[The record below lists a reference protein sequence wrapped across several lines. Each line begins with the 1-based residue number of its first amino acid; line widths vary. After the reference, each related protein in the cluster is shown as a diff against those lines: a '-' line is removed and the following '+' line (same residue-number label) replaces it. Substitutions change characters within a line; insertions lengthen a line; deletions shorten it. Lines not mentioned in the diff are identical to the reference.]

1 MQGFERSQISTERFL
16 NLRYHG
22 TDVAVMTP
30 EPPAGAG
37 AGEGGGG
44 PAAYGEAFEAA
55 YRREFGFV
63 LQRDVWVDDVRVR
76 AVGRARPLPDEGSA
90 EAAPPGG
97 CGRVPGWVLLESWT
111 PHAFVCAPVVGQLCA
126 EWRLV
131 WVPVPLHQP
140 APCRTIPIHPTP
152 L

>member
-22 TDVAVMTP
+22 TDVAVMTA
-30 EPPAGAG
+30 EPPAGEG
-37 AGEGGGG
+37 ADGGG
-44 PAAYGEAFEAA
+44 PVAYGEAFAAA

-97 CGRVPGWVLLESWT
+97 YECSCAARRV
-111 PHAFVCAPVVGQLCA
+111 
-126 EWRLV
+126 R
-131 WVPVPLHQP
+131 
-140 APCRTIPIHPTP
+140 
-152 L
+152 